1 MLLLITDTSGVNG
14 FVGLVRSDESQQALE
29 VIEEVP
35 LAGGTFSAELIPQIA
50 ALLQKHSLRKD
61 EIEAFIVVSG
71 PGSFTG
77 LRVGLA
83 AIKGLA
89 EVLHKPIVPVSLLNV
104 LATFSRAISDSEGA
118 NVSDGSRRF
127 AVALDAARS
136 EAFVGEYE
144 TSLKADDC
152 PRELGESLLSLE
164 RVANLLESDNAK
176 WIATPDQSIFDV
188 LKTKVTE
195 GKRHCIRRSLR
206 RPHSEEVA
214 LVGLR
219 LMKASA
225 SVPPEQLEANYLRRT
240 DAEIFPRPSS
250 GS

>member
-89 EVLHKPIVPVSLLNV
+89 EVLHKPIVPVSLLEV
-104 LATFSRAISDSEGA
+104 LALASHQQGTVA
-118 NVSDGSRRF
+118 
-127 AVALDAARS
+127 AVLDAGRGDVY
-136 EAFVGEYE
+136 FGLYE
-144 TSLKADDC
+144 
-152 PRELGESLLSLE
+152 
-164 RVANLLESDNAK
+164 
-176 WIATPDQSIFDV
+176 IAGD
-188 LKTKVTE
+188 
-195 GKRHCIRRSLR
+195 
-206 RPHSEEVA
+206 
-214 LVGLR
+214 
-219 LMKASA
+219 
-225 SVPPEQLEANYLRRT
+225 SVQV
-240 DAEIFPRPSS
+240 
-250 GS
+250 